1 MNKTQYAYYI
11 FVTSMG
17 KGYGCYSIKQ
27 VGQDEKFVKFVVSAS
42 YCHPSDRKN
51 FSKRVA
57 RDIADSRR
65 DRPKVRRIENLK
77 GVGQLSSVIVDIPVA
92 NKEDT
97 HMIVDNALLCGLEI
111 RPWAAAAYNKKLYF
125 KTLSFD
131 YLNWQNLVLKLVFES
146 GEQLKIVDLQKRMGV
161 QWLLERML
169 TTNNG
174 VLPW

>member
-27 VGQDEKFVKFVVSAS
+27 VDQDDKYVKFVVSAS

-51 FSKRVA
+51 FSKKVA

-77 GVGQLSSVIVDIPVA
+77 TVGQLSSVVVDIPVA

-97 HMIVDNALLCGLEI
+97 HMIVDNALLCGLEV
-111 RPWAAAAYNKKLYF
+111 RPWAATAYNKGLYF
-125 KTLSFD
+125 KTLTYD
-131 YLNWQNLVLKLVFES
+131 HLNWQSLVVKLILDA
-146 GEQLKIVDLQKRMGV
+146 EQGTETERLGTKWLLQK
-161 QWLLERML
+161 LLIESDKL
-169 TTNNG
+169 
-174 VLPW
+174 LLW